1 MNKMGLTHIYCGDGK
16 GKTTAAMG
24 LALRAAGYGANV
36 VVVQFLKDGDSSEV
50 KALRTFPNVTVI
62 AGKDV
67 RGFSNSFDE
76 AQRRQVTKN
85 HNDHLREAIA
95 LCEDGKCDMLILDEA
110 MGALSTGM
118 LDEKLLMDFLKNRP
132 EHIEVV
138 MTGRNPGAQLLELA
152 DYVSDIRNV
161 KHPYDKGIPARPGVE
176 K

>member
-1 MNKMGLTHIYCGDGK
+1 M
-16 GKTTAAMG
+16 
-24 LALRAAGYGANV
+24 
-36 VVVQFLKDGDSSEV
+36 
-50 KALRTFPNVTVI
+50 
-62 AGKDV
+62 
-67 RGFSNSFDE
+67 
-76 AQRRQVTKN
+76 
-85 HNDHLREAIA
+85 REAIA

-138 MTGRNPGAQLLELA
+138 MTGRNPGAQLIELA